1 MILAYRIP
9 VRMKDR
15 ALHSVMVNTTAHV
28 YELLLGHSVQVSKFN
43 SVMKHS
49 GVSSTSTMMVDFVVG
64 DVIA

>member
-1 MILAYRIP
+1 
-9 VRMKDR
+9 MKDR